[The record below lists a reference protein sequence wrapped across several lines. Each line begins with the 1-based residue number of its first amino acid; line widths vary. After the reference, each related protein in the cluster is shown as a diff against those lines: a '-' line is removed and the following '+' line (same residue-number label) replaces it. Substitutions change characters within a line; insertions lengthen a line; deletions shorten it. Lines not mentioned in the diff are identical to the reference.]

1 MSRKAKYQPAGAGR
15 KISISMASHER
26 QLWYMMI
33 LGGAYIALQILADI
47 TVAKMVVVVGF
58 SIPAG
63 SLIYA
68 LTFTLRDLVHKSL
81 GTKIVRQLI
90 VLAGVINALMA
101 VWLIV
106 VSRMTAPEWWV
117 HQAAYDTIL
126 GIMPR
131 VVTVSILSEILSELL
146 DTEVYQRWITHVT
159 PKYQWL
165 RVLVSNAVAGVVD
178 AAFFGFGA
186 FYGTMPLYALLEII
200 KGGAV
205 WKVLLAVPSMWAIY
219 MVEGE

>member
-1 MSRKAKYQPAGAGR
+1 MTMKGLTGWR
-15 KISISMASHER
+15 ISVPVTFHER

-33 LGGAYIALQILADI
+33 LGGMYIALQILADI
-47 TVAKMVVVVGF
+47 TVAKMVVIVGF

-81 GTKIVRQLI
+81 GTKVVRQLI
-90 VLAGVINALMA
+90 VLAGVINAFMA
-101 VWLIV
+101 VWLV
-106 VSRMTAPEWWV
+106 LVSKMPAPPWWT

-131 VVTVSILSEILSELL
+131 IVTVSIASEILSELL

-205 WKVLLAVPSMWAIY
+205 WKVLLAVPSMWTIY
-219 MVEGE
+219 LVEGE